1 MELKVLSNEEYD
13 RIILKLDQVLELL
26 TEVSKKAK
34 SPLEE
39 SWLDTYEAARVLKV
53 STRTLQN
60 YRDNRILPFSK
71 IGSKIYFKASDIE
84 NLLTEHYCGKQ

>member
-13 RIILKLDQVLELL
+13 KIIQKLDEVLDLL
-26 TEVSKKAK
+26 SETLKK
-34 SPLEE
+34 SRNPLEE
-39 SWLDTYEAARVLKV
+39 IWLDTFEAAKILKV

-60 YRDNRILPFSK
+60 YRDNGTLPFSK

-84 NLLTEHYCGKQ
+84 HMLNEYYTRT

>member
-13 RIILKLDQVLELL
+13 KIIQKLDEVLELL
-26 TEVSKKAK
+26 SETLKK
-34 SPLEE
+34 SRNPLEE
-39 SWLDTYEAARVLKV
+39 IWLDTFEAAKILKV

-60 YRDNRILPFSK
+60 YRDNGTLPFSK

-84 NLLTEHYCGKQ
+84 LMLNEHYTRI